1 MSGMKKFLSITAL
14 VLAALFI
21 LSQSALCLMVSFSD
35 ADRGSYLYGKW
46 YFAAKPFVIDRG
58 RLIKRGDTVTLGTY
72 QYSAD
77 GSAAPIKWTVISVG
91 KESVQ
96 LLSTDIID
104 VGAYN
109 AGQTETVW
117 SRSLMRDWLNNGFF
131 DAAFSD
137 DEKKSIQLRTT
148 VTDYRNNTNS
158 DLGIDYSDDYVTIPY
173 VTDIKTI
180 DPFHVGNRFMR
191 GKLTPYALKR
201 FNEAVSADKD
211 VHRTGGT
218 DPEKWAEVV
227 WVDGKGNGTWWLR
240 SPGYQTAAA
249 AHVDTSGNAYN
260 TDYFGM
266 SYTLLQTDDPSIG
279 IRPMIYV
286 DISYLIND

>member
-1 MSGMKKFLSITAL
+1 M
-14 VLAALFI
+14 
-21 LSQSALCLMVSFSD
+21 
-35 ADRGSYLYGKW
+35 
-46 YFAAKPFVIDRG
+46 
-58 RLIKRGDTVTLGTY
+58 
-72 QYSAD
+72 
-77 GSAAPIKWTVISVG
+77 
-91 KESVQ
+91 
-96 LLSTDIID
+96 
-104 VGAYN
+104 
-109 AGQTETVW
+109 
-117 SRSLMRDWLNNGFF
+117 
-131 DAAFSD
+131 
-137 DEKKSIQLRTT
+137 
-148 VTDYRNNTNS
+148 TDYGNNTNS

-180 DPFHVGNRFMR
+180 DPLYVGNRFMR

-218 DPEKWAEVV
+218 DPEEWAEVV

-249 AHVDTSGNAYN
+249 AHVDTSGKAWNA
-260 TDYFGM
+260 DYFGM
-266 SYTLLQTDDPSIG
+266 SYTLLQTGDPSIG